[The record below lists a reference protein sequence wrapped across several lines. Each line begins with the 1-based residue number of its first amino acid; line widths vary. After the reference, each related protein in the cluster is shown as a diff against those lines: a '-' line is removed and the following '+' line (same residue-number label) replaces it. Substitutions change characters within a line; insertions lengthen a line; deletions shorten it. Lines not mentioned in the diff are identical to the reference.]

1 MKTFSTLLIL
11 LFLTCCSPG
20 TVKPT
25 DGDKPLPNIIILYV
39 DDLGYGD
46 VGEYGAAGVLTPNI
60 DRLAREG
67 LRFTDAYSTAATCS
81 PSRYSLLTGRYAFRR
96 NASVLPGDAPL
107 MIPAGSATIA
117 SMLQRA
123 GYRTAVVG
131 KWHLGLGDGNLN
143 WNQDI
148 RPGPLEIGFD
158 YAFLLPATGDRVP
171 SVYVE
176 NHAVVGLSDEDD
188 PLEISYSD
196 PIGDMPTGLSHPQLL
211 RQSADRQHSDTIVNG
226 ISRIGF
232 MDGGDSAHW
241 RDEDF
246 ADLFVEKAVAFIED
260 AGNRNQTADPFF
272 LYFSFHDIHVPR
284 LPNERFVGASEMG
297 PRGDAIAQVDWM
309 TGQIVQ
315 TLERLQIDDN
325 TLIIFTS
332 DNGPVLDDGYAD
344 RAVELL
350 GAHRPAGALR
360 GGKYSAFEAGTRVP
374 TIAYWPDSIEP
385 GTSHAL
391 LSQVDFFATLASIS
405 GQNPRPGEAI
415 DSENLATALLSA
427 EGQGRDAL
435 ITQSATL
442 GIRRNDWKY
451 IEPIAEGKTIPTFVE
466 QNKNIESGFSRRP
479 QLYDLSLDP
488 GEQNNLVEQF
498 PELAAELQDE
508 IDRIRTSEE

>member
-1 MKTFSTLLIL
+1 M
-11 LFLTCCSPG
+11 
-20 TVKPT
+20 
-25 DGDKPLPNIIILYV
+25 
-39 DDLGYGD
+39 
-46 VGEYGAAGVLTPNI
+46 
-60 DRLAREG
+60 
-67 LRFTDAYSTAATCS
+67 
-81 PSRYSLLTGRYAFRR
+81 
-96 NASVLPGDAPL
+96 
-107 MIPAGSATIA
+107 
-117 SMLQRA
+117 
-123 GYRTAVVG
+123 G

-176 NHAVVGLSDEDD
+176 NHAVAGLSDEDD

-211 RQSADRQHSDTIVNG
+211 RTLTDSTAIPSSTASVASASWMGATAPTGETRTSQICS
-226 ISRIGF
+226 SKK
-232 MDGGDSAHW
+232 
-241 RDEDF
+241 
-246 ADLFVEKAVAFIED
+246 LAFIED
-260 AGNRNQTADPFF
+260 AGNRNQAADPFF
-272 LYFSFHDIHVPR
+272 LYFSFHDNVPR

-344 RAVELL
+344 QAVELL
-350 GAHRPAGALR
+350 GEHRPAGALR

-391 LSQVDFFATLASIS
+391 LSQVDFFATFASIS
-405 GQNPRPGEAI
+405 GHSGPWRSHRQRKSRHSAIVCRRPGKGCAYYPI
-415 DSENLATALLSA
+415 GNPGDSQKRL
-427 EGQGRDAL
+427 
-435 ITQSATL
+435 
-442 GIRRNDWKY
+442 
-451 IEPIAEGKTIPTFVE
+451 
-466 QNKNIESGFSRRP
+466 
-479 QLYDLSLDP
+479 
-488 GEQNNLVEQF
+488 
-498 PELAAELQDE
+498 E
-508 IDRIRTSEE
+508 IHRADT